1 MSDEVEL
8 SDETMA
14 SSIPLPIDIIDAADE
29 EAVLRRTQDLRLRIV
44 SRMAAQTDIHHDVK
58 MLAQLDKFLAGA
70 DKQVLNLRRLKV
82 MERGAD
88 AAESVAQTLDRYVA
102 ERGAKLARHDAPP
115 EAGDYRPTVPTL
127 PKFEMKDGELDPVG
141 QNIDVE
147 EIIHKS
153 LEKMR
158 PEISDQD

>member
-1 MSDEVEL
+1 MSDETEL

-14 SSIPLPIDIIDAADE
+14 SSIPLPIDIVDPADE
-29 EAVLRRTQDLRLRIV
+29 AAVLQRTQDLRMRVV
-44 SRMAAQTDIHHDVK
+44 SRIAAKSDIHHDVK

-70 DKQVLNLRRLKV
+70 DKQVMNLRRLKI

-102 ERGAKLARHDAPP
+102 ERGAKLVRHDGPP
-115 EAGDYRPTVPTL
+115 EEDGYRPTVPAL
-127 PKFEMKDGELDPVG
+127 PKFDMKDGELDPVG
-141 QNIDVE
+141 QTIDVE
-147 EIIHKS
+147 DIIHKS

-158 PEISDQD
+158 PGTADQD